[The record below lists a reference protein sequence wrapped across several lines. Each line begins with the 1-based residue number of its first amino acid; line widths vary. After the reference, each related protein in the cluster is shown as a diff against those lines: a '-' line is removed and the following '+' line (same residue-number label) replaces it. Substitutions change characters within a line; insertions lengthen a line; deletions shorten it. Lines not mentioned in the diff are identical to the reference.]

1 MVDVAWLGL
10 FVVRAGTFIPI
21 ISQLAPVRVSSGLW
35 PLRRSFQQISASTY
49 GARSAS
55 QPLKQMKK
63 KFFFFFS
70 AARVAVSLSLFLA
83 PPFLVQ
89 CQLQYHRAVALN
101 GAQKYRPRLEQG
113 GGNTLLRVQ
122 AAALCARNIRPRS
135 RLSVSAVMSR
145 AP

>member
-1 MVDVAWLGL
+1 MDDGAWLGL

-21 ISQLAPVRVSSGLW
+21 ISQLAPVRVSSGL
-35 PLRRSFQQISASTY
+35 LRRSFQQISASTY

-55 QPLKQMKK
+55 QPLKRMKK
-63 KFFFFFS
+63 IFFS

>member
-49 GARSAS
+49 GARYAS
-55 QPLKQMKK
+55 QPLKRMKK
-63 KFFFFFS
+63 FFFS
-70 AARVAVSLSLFLA
+70 AARVAISLSLFLA